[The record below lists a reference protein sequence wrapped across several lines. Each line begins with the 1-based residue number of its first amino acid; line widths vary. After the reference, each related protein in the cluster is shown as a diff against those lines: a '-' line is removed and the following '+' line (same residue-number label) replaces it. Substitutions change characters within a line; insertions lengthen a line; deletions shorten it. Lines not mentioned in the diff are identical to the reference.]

1 MNNIHKLIFF
11 LSFAVTTLSTWAQN
25 AREVLDATAARMTA
39 SGGVRTQFKATQF
52 QGTAPESET
61 TGTLLINGQ
70 QFQMET
76 PEMTTWFDG
85 KTQWAM
91 LKGAGEVNVSEP
103 TEEERAAMN
112 PSTLISIYKKGYSYK
127 LKQSTLRGKAT
138 YQVHL
143 KAKSK
148 KAAFSEIYVDV
159 EQGTN
164 NPLCLRAKRD
174 GNWMRLAILSF
185 QAGQNFPATTFTFP
199 KQDYPDIEVIDLR

>member
-1 MNNIHKLIFF
+1 MMICL
-11 LSFAVTTLSTWAQN
+11 AATTLGVQAQN
-25 AREVLDATAARMTA
+25 AKEILDATAARMTA

-52 QGTAPESET
+52 QGTTPESET
-61 TGTLLINGQ
+61 TGTLLISGQ

-76 PEMTTWFDG
+76 PEMITWFDG

-112 PSTLISIYKKGYSYK
+112 PSTLINIYKKGYSYK
-127 LKQSTLRGKAT
+127 LKKSTLRGKPT
-138 YQVHL
+138 YEIHL
-143 KAKSK
+143 KAKNK
-148 KAAFSEIYVDV
+148 KAAFTEIYVDV
-159 EQGTN
+159 EQGTH

-185 QAGQNFPATTFTFP
+185 QPGQTLPATTFNFP
-199 KQDYPDIEVIDLR
+199 KKDYPDIEVIDLR